1 MRRHNYTITELLVVI
16 AIITILAAIA
26 VPSVGYARRRART
39 ATCTSNQ
46 GQTMKILLDAM
57 ASNNNRIYSG
67 SAFSNPKTDGTVTS
81 DAGWTVY
88 LAEKGFIKNM
98 DAIRCPEIRTYETDG
113 KKFDANSVKEAYGL
127 VVASGNDGKFDFR
140 GTRLFTTSA
149 KEQIAPSA
157 LALGGCSTADGKS
170 AAASINFASSG
181 GGNLTGIHHNDT
193 ANVFFFDGHSE
204 NVDKNSF
211 APGKFYPVQG
221 NNASSTHADAVSS
234 NAWRLAVK

>member
-1 MRRHNYTITELLVVI
+1 
-16 AIITILAAIA
+16 
-26 VPSVGYARRRART
+26 
-39 ATCTSNQ
+39 
-46 GQTMKILLDAM
+46 
-57 ASNNNRIYSG
+57 
-67 SAFSNPKTDGTVTS
+67 
-81 DAGWTVY
+81 
-88 LAEKGFIKNM
+88 M

-157 LALGGCSTADGKS
+157 LALGGCATSDGKS
-170 AAASINFASSG
+170 AAATINFASSG
-181 GGNLTGIHHNDT
+181 GGNATGIHHNDS
-193 ANVFFFDGHSE
+193 ANIFFFDGHSE

-221 NNASSTHADAVSS
+221 NNASSTHAEAVSS
-234 NAWRLAVK
+234 SAWRNAVK